1 MLTSLSGGSGVAV
14 FSFARYSPGF
24 RKSKALSKRDQH
36 TLFARSA
43 KVVVHELGHLFA
55 IDHCTF
61 HFCCMNGSGHLQED
75 YDQPLHFCPVDLR
88 KLQRITGAWTPISPR

>member
-1 MLTSLSGGSGVAV
+1 M
-14 FSFARYSPGF
+14 
-24 RKSKALSKRDQH
+24 
-36 TLFARSA
+36 
-43 KVVVHELGHLFA
+43 VVHELGHLFA

-88 KLQRITGAWTPISPR
+88 KLQRITGADSDIWSLEWYSLMNP